1 LIPAARADFIRAQT
15 RPMPAPLCP
24 EITAYQANE
33 ITPIW
38 QASEDFLDRH
48 GIAPPYWAFVWPGSA
63 ALARYSL
70 DHPAPIRGR
79 RIIDFAAGSGVAGIA
94 ALRAGAATVTAID
107 IDPMAGAAVALNAQ
121 LNSVNLMIDIADRVG
136 TDLTA
141 DLILCGDICYESP
154 MAARILPW
162 LRRLARQAEIW
173 LAEPGR
179 AYAPREGFAPLA
191 RYDVPVLRDLESCTT
206 RTTHLVRLLP

>member
-1 LIPAARADFIRAQT
+1 LTPDTRTGFIRAQT
-15 RPMPAPLCP
+15 HPAPAPLCP
-24 EITAYQANE
+24 DIMAYQASE

-38 QASEDFLDRH
+38 QASEEFLDHH

-70 DHPAPIRGR
+70 DHPATLQGR
-79 RIIDFAAGSGVAGIA
+79 RVIDFAAGSGVAGIA
-94 ALRAGAATVTAID
+94 ALRAGAAQVTAID
-107 IDPMAGAAVALNAQ
+107 IDPMAGAALALNAE
-121 LNSVNLMIDIADRVG
+121 LNGVNLMIDIADRVG
-136 TDLTA
+136 TPLAA

-154 MAARILPW
+154 MAARIVPW
-162 LRRLARQAEIW
+162 LRHLARHAEIW

-191 RYDVPVLRDLESCTT
+191 CYEVPVLRDLESCTT
-206 RTTHLVRLLP
+206 RTTRLLRLLP